1 MFILPP
7 PTKGGDMI
15 SQLVKPE
22 IIDLIKNRDFT
33 DLKDV
38 LLDWTPA
45 DISDLIHSLDEGE
58 QAIVFRVLPKDIA
71 ADVFEYFDYDTQLHL
86 ITSLS
91 KEDVASILN
100 EMADDDRTALFEE
113 MPPNVVKQMIA
124 SLSPEQRKIAQQLLG
139 YPEHSVGRLMTPDY
153 IAVREF
159 WTVQQTLDYIRAN
172 GQDKETLNVVFV
184 IDHRGLLIDDVRIRD
199 FLLSP
204 LETKVEDLM
213 DYNFV
218 SLKAN
223 DDQETAVEIFKKYDR
238 TALPVTDS
246 GGMLVGIVT
255 VDDVLDIAEEE
266 ATEDI
271 HKLGAV
277 GVLEDSYSDT
287 TIMGMVK
294 KRMGWLSVLFFGQLF
309 TAAAMDHYL
318 NEIQKAMFLTAFIPL
333 IISSGGNSGSQA
345 STLIIRALALGEI
358 SLKNW
363 FSVFRREILTGLI
376 LGFVLALLGF
386 FRITIWHYFFDDYGS
401 YWLDIAFT
409 VSFSLIGVVA
419 WGSLIGSMLPFL
431 LKKLRLDPAT
441 SSAPFVATLVDVTGI
456 IIFFSVAMLILKG
469 TLL

>member
-1 MFILPP
+1 
-7 PTKGGDMI
+7 MI
-15 SQLVKPE
+15 SQLVRPE
-22 IIDLIKNRDFT
+22 IIDLIKSRDFT

-45 DISDLIHSLDEGE
+45 DISDLILSLDEGE
-58 QAIVFRVLPKDIA
+58 QAIVFRVLPKDLA

-139 YPEHSVGRLMTPDY
+139 YPEYSVGRLMTPDY

-159 WTVQQTLDYIRAN
+159 WTVQQTLDFIRAN

-184 IDHRGLLIDDVRIRD
+184 IDHRGQLVDDVRIRD

-204 LETKVEDLM
+204 LETKVQDLM

-218 SLKAN
+218 SLKAY
-223 DDQETAVEIFKKYDR
+223 DDQETAVDLFKKYDR

-246 GGMLVGIVT
+246 SGILVGIVT

-271 HKLGAV
+271 HKIAAV
-277 GVLEDSYSDT
+277 QALEEPYPDISVKQM
-287 TIMGMVK
+287 IK
-294 KRMGWLSVLFFGQLF
+294 KRAPWLAILFIGE
-309 TAAAMDHYL
+309 M
-318 NEIQKAMFLTAFIPL
+318 LTATAMAYFEDEMARQILLTLFIPL
-333 IISSGGNSGSQA
+333 IISSGGNTGSQA
-345 STLIIRALALGEI
+345 ATLVIRALSLGEI
-358 SLKNW
+358 SIRDWWLIL
-363 FSVFRREILTGLI
+363 RREITIGLVLGTI
-376 LGFVLALLGF
+376 LGLLGF
-386 FRITIWHYFFDDYGS
+386 LRITIWEMASNVYGDH
-401 YWLDIAFT
+401 WFLLGIT
-409 VSFSLIGVVA
+409 VMVALLGVVA
-419 WGSLIGSMLPFL
+419 WGAIMGSMLPIIIKRFG
-431 LKKLRLDPAT
+431 LDPAT

-456 IIFFSVAMLILKG
+456 IIYFTTAMAILQG